1 MIKLLKNQN
10 AFYNVRLVYIICVL
24 LYALA
29 RQVIVA
35 TQPLFLHSAFNI
47 LAILGAGAVFLWDI
61 LFFRNVLK
69 TKYIWLLVALFAAT
83 FVSILVYRTYD
94 FVDNLKAAAN
104 MFIQFFV
111 LYAVGSTM
119 TKERIRRDVTAIGS
133 ALGALWMVAVIASLV
148 MYFFDITYTQTNYI
162 WGEPS
167 AINQGFVRVDD
178 GAVVMRLWG
187 VFVDPNFAAA
197 IAIMVICFAIYML
210 NSTKKR
216 WVKGLHIA
224 NIVLQALYVVLSN
237 SRMAKIIL
245 LFLAFVGVWYIS
257 VKKIRKFKVKFIAEK
272 RLVREA
278 VALGLA
284 VLMVVAC
291 SLCISGA
298 KKVLP
303 YAQYGISHLIG
314 GSDGS
319 TDDGDTPEDEI
330 ASLDR
335 EDISAKDD
343 ISNGRLEMWGE
354 GFKVLKKNP
363 IIGVGPRSYHTVAT
377 EIDSSMSIAAP
388 AKRSIHNSYMELLM
402 GNGIV
407 GFLLLLAFFALCAK
421 DAFVLRFKNTGTL
434 FTVGILMLIVLSALA
449 GGMFISSLFYYLSGI
464 SVVAFGMLGYAIAYM
479 QCVKKEEATPKA

>member
-1 MIKLLKNQN
+1 MTKLLRNEN

-35 TQPLFLHSAFNI
+35 TQPLFMNGIFNLLVI
-47 LAILGAGAVFLWDI
+47 GGAGVIFLWDI
-61 LFFRNVLK
+61 IFFRNVLK
-69 TKYIWLLVALFAAT
+69 TKYIWLLVALFVAT
-83 FVSILVYRTYD
+83 GMSTLVYHSYELS
-94 FVDNLKAAAN
+94 DNVKAAAN

-111 LYAVGSTM
+111 LFAVGNRM
-119 TKERIRRDVTAIGS
+119 TKERIRNDVTAIGS
-133 ALGALWMVAVIASLV
+133 ALGALWMICVIISLG
-148 MYFFDITYTQTNYI
+148 MYFLDITYTQTNYI
-162 WGEPS
+162 WGDPS
-167 AINQGFVRVDD
+167 LVNQGFVRVDD

-197 IAIMVICFAIYML
+197 IAIMVICFAIYMMMT
-210 NSTKKR
+210 TKKK
-216 WVKGLHIA
+216 WVKALHIT
-224 NIVLQALYVVLSN
+224 NIVLQSLYVVLSN
-237 SRMAKIIL
+237 SRMAKMIL

-278 VALGLA
+278 VALVLA
-284 VLMVVAC
+284 VLMVGAC

-303 YAQYGISHLIG
+303 YAQYGISHLVK
-314 GSDGS
+314 GSSGTDS
-319 TDDGDTPEDEI
+319 TDTPVEDEI

-363 IIGVGPRSYHTVAT
+363 VIGVGPRSYHTIAT
-377 EIDSSMSIAAP
+377 EMDSTMVISE
-388 AKRSIHNSYMELLM
+388 RSIHNSYMELLM
-402 GNGIV
+402 GNGII

-479 QCVKKEEATPKA
+479 QCVKRDDATLKI